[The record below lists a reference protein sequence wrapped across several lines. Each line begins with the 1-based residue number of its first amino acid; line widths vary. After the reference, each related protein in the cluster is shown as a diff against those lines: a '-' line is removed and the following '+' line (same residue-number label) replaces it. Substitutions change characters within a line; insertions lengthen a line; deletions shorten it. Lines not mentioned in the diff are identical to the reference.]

1 MNDVGRYVVP
11 PYSDRSRAWARP
23 EGDADDMMATAGTR
37 AGRREWIGLA
47 VLALPSLLI
56 SMDLTV
62 LNLALPSLTA
72 ELAPSAAQLLWIVDI
87 YGFLIAGSLITM
99 GALGDRIGRRRLLL
113 IGGAAFGVAS
123 ILAAFSTS
131 AQMLIASRAVLG
143 VAGATLMPST
153 LSLIR
158 NMFQDPAERTTAIGI
173 WTTSFSVGGIIAPL
187 LGGILLE
194 YFWWGSVFLVSV
206 PVMLVLLA
214 VGPFLL
220 PEFRDPDAD
229 RIDLPSAALSLLGI
243 LAIIYGIK
251 RIAEDETDWLS
262 PISILVGL
270 ALAAIFVRRQQRLAD
285 PLIDLRL
292 FRAPAFSAALLTNVL
307 SFFVM
312 FGAFYFVH
320 QYLQLVLGLTPWQ
333 AGLWTVPSSI
343 GFIVVTLLLPL
354 VTRRLAPLTT
364 IATGLV
370 IASVGFAV
378 IALVDGTDGLLA
390 VVVGP
395 TIFAFG
401 FPLVFILTTDLVVG
415 AAPPGRAGA
424 ASAISETAIELG
436 GALGIAL
443 LGSIGT
449 AVYRSK
455 MAGLGSVGVP
465 AEAVDAARVTL
476 GGAVVAAEH
485 LPPELAAAL
494 LGPAREAF
502 AQSVSVAATISVVIV
517 LATAVVNVVLQR
529 RSRGLPR
536 ETEGALRQGIGR

>member
-1 MNDVGRYVVP
+1 MTP
-11 PYSDRSRAWARP
+11 
-23 EGDADDMMATAGTR
+23 ATGIR

-62 LNLALPSLTA
+62 LNLAVPSLTA
-72 ELAPSAAQLLWIVDI
+72 DLAPSAAQLLWIVDV

-113 IGGAAFGVAS
+113 VGGAAFGVAS
-123 ILAAFSTS
+123 VLAAFSTS
-131 AQMLIASRAVLG
+131 AEMLIVSRAVLG

-158 NMFQDPAERTTAIGI
+158 NMFHDPVQRTAAIGI

-206 PVMLVLLA
+206 PVMVMLLA

-220 PEFRDPDAD
+220 PEFRDPDAG
-229 RIDLPSAALSLLGI
+229 RLDLVSAALSLVAI
-243 LAIIYGIK
+243 LAVVYGVK
-251 RIAEDETDWLS
+251 RIAEDEAGWL
-262 PISILVGL
+262 PAFAILAGLGL
-270 ALAAIFVRRQQRLAD
+270 AAVFVRRQQRLAD
-285 PLIDLRL
+285 PLVDLRL
-292 FRAPAFSAALLTNVL
+292 FRAPAFSAALLTNML

-312 FGAFYFVH
+312 FGAFYFVA
-320 QYLQLVLGLTPWQ
+320 QYLQLVLGLTPWL
-333 AGLWTVPSSI
+333 AGLWTVPSSV
-343 GFIVVTLLLPL
+343 GFIVTTALLPL

-364 IATGLV
+364 IAAGLV
-370 IASVGFAV
+370 IASVGFGV
-378 IALVDGTDGLLA
+378 LALVNGTGGLLA

-395 TIFAFG
+395 TVFALG

-415 AAPPGRAGA
+415 SAPPERAGA
-424 ASAISETAIELG
+424 ASALSETAVELG

-449 AVYRSK
+449 AVYRST
-455 MAGLGSVGVP
+455 MAGAGLAGVP
-465 AEAVDAARVTL
+465 AESLDIARTTL
-476 GGAVVAAEH
+476 GGAVAVAEH
-485 LPPELAAAL
+485 LPPGVAAAL
-494 LGPAREAF
+494 LGPARDAF
-502 AQSVSVAATISVVIV
+502 AQSLSTVAALSVVILLV
-517 LATAVVNVVLQR
+517 TAAVNVVVQR
-529 RSRGLPR
+529 RSHRSPV
-536 ETEGALRQGIGR
+536 

>member
-1 MNDVGRYVVP
+1 MT
-11 PYSDRSRAWARP
+11 A
-23 EGDADDMMATAGTR
+23 ATGSQ
-37 AGRREWIGLA
+37 AGRREWVGLI

-62 LNLALPSLTA
+62 LNLAVPSLTA
-72 ELAPSAAQLLWIVDI
+72 DLAPSAAQLLWIVDI

-113 IGGAAFGVAS
+113 IGAAAFGMAS
-123 ILAAFSTS
+123 IVAAFSTS
-131 AQMLIASRAVLG
+131 AEMLIASRAVLG

-158 NMFQDPAERTTAIGI
+158 IMFHDPAQRTAAIGI

-194 YFWWGSVFLVSV
+194 WFWWGSVFLVSV

-214 VGPFLL
+214 LGPFLL
-220 PEFRDPDAD
+220 PEFRDPDAG
-229 RIDLPSAALSLLGI
+229 RLDLVSAALSLLAI
-243 LAIIYGIK
+243 LAVIYGIK
-251 RIAEDETDWLS
+251 LIAEDEAGWL
-262 PISILVGL
+262 PLFTILVGL
-270 ALAAIFVRRQQRLAD
+270 VLAAVFVRRQQRLAD

-292 FRAPAFSAALLTNVL
+292 FRAPTFSAALLTNML

-312 FGAFYFVH
+312 FGAFYFVA
-320 QYLQLVLGLTPWQ
+320 QYLQLVLGLTPWM

-343 GFIVVTLLLPL
+343 GFIVTTMLLPL
-354 VTRRLAPLTT
+354 VTGRLAPLTT
-364 IATGLV
+364 IAAGLV
-370 IASVGFAV
+370 IASVGFGV
-378 IALVDGTDGLLA
+378 IALINRTDGLLA

-395 TIFAFG
+395 AIFALG

-415 AAPPGRAGA
+415 SAPPERAGV
-424 ASAISETAIELG
+424 ASAMSETAIELG

-455 MAGLGSVGVP
+455 MAGAGHAGVP
-465 AEAVDAARVTL
+465 AEWLETVRATL
-476 GGAVVAAEH
+476 GGAVAVAEH
-485 LPPELAAAL
+485 LTPGHAAGL
-494 LGPAREAF
+494 LSPAREAF
-502 AQSVSVAATISVVIV
+502 AQSLSTVATISIAIL
-517 LATAVVNVVLQR
+517 LATAAMNVVLQR
-529 RSRGLPR
+529 RSRRSP
-536 ETEGALRQGIGR
+536 A

>member
-1 MNDVGRYVVP
+1 
-11 PYSDRSRAWARP
+11 
-23 EGDADDMMATAGTR
+23 
-37 AGRREWIGLA
+37 
-47 VLALPSLLI
+47 
-56 SMDLTV
+56 MDLTV
-62 LNLALPSLTA
+62 LNLAVPSLTA
-72 ELAPSAAQLLWIVDI
+72 DLAPSAAQLLWIVDI
-87 YGFLIAGSLITM
+87 YGFMIAGSLITM

-113 IGGAAFGVAS
+113 IGGTAFGVAS

-131 AQMLIASRAVLG
+131 AEMLIVSRAVLG

-158 NMFQDPAERTTAIGI
+158 NMFHDAAQRTAAIGI

-194 YFWWGSVFLVSV
+194 YFWWGSVFLINV
-206 PVMLVLLA
+206 PVMLALLA

-220 PEFRDPDAD
+220 PEFRDPGEG
-229 RIDLPSAALSLLGI
+229 RMDLPSAALSLLGI
-243 LAIIYGIK
+243 LAIIYGVK
-251 RIAEDETDWLS
+251 RIAEDQAGWLALT
-262 PISILVGL
+262 SILAGL
-270 ALAAIFVRRQQRLAD
+270 ALAAVIFVRRQQRLAD

-312 FGAFYFVH
+312 FGSFYFVH

-343 GFIVVTLLLPL
+343 GFIVITLLLPL

-364 IATGLV
+364 IATGLL

-378 IALVDGTDGLLA
+378 IALVNGTDGLLA

-395 TIFAFG
+395 TIFALG

-424 ASAISETAIELG
+424 ASAISETAVELG

-449 AVYRSK
+449 AMYRSK
-455 MAGLGSVGVP
+455 MAGAVPVGVP
-465 AEAVDAARVTL
+465 AEAVEAARVTL
-476 GGAVVAAEH
+476 GGAVAAAEH
-485 LPPELAAAL
+485 LPP
-494 LGPAREAF
+494 GSPPRCSVRPA
-502 AQSVSVAATISVVIV
+502 
-517 LATAVVNVVLQR
+517 R
-529 RSRGLPR
+529 RSRNR
-536 ETEGALRQGIGR
+536 